1 MEKKKIMIIKITI
14 INFLVFK
21 RHLSKKEII
30 QQKEKEN
37 IENDL
42 DTEYLDTELID
53 KDKFIIKNRVIT
65 SKNMN
70 NYQHKYIFTSEKYQ
84 IKRYSKNVYKFKIK
98 LNDDMSWLAFGIC
111 DKKKV
116 EENEFIFIPS
126 KKML

>member
-1 MEKKKIMIIKITI
+1 MIIKITI

-42 DTEYLDTELID
+42 DTEYFDTELID

-84 IKRYSKNVYKFKIK
+84 IKRDSKNVYKFKIK

>member
-42 DTEYLDTELID
+42 DTEYFDTELID

-84 IKRYSKNVYKFKIK
+84 IKRDSKNVYKFKIK

-116 EENEFIFIPS
+116 EENEFIFIP
-126 KKML
+126 

>member
-42 DTEYLDTELID
+42 DTEYFDTELID

-84 IKRYSKNVYKFKIK
+84 IKRDSKNVYKFKIK

>member
-42 DTEYLDTELID
+42 DTEYFDTELID

-84 IKRYSKNVYKFKIK
+84 IKRDSKNVYKFKIK

-111 DKKKV
+111 DKKK
-116 EENEFIFIPS
+116 
-126 KKML
+126 K